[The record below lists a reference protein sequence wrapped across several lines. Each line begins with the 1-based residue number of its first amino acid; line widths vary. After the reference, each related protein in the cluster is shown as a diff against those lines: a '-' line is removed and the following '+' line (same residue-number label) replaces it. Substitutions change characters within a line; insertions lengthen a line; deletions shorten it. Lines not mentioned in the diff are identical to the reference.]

1 MGFNTY
7 FSRCLKTQKKKFPQ
21 SEILAGSN
29 KEYLFEMRKKQRSS
43 VE

>member
-1 MGFNTY
+1 MGFNII
-7 FSRCLKTQKKKFPQ
+7 SLCLKTQKKI
-21 SEILAGSN
+21 SSIRILAGSN